1 MNLYN
6 FEWFTKRGV
15 EDKMFHKPKAVK
27 VYVKKSVLF
36 PLRMF
41 IFVIAFYSL
50 IDIYMILDTGV
61 ATDRWGN
68 VNTVEDD
75 MFSFISTLLVSITI
89 AGVCLYFCFWG
100 IKPIIK
106 ENSQDEEKRKN
117 GHS

>member
-1 MNLYN
+1 
-6 FEWFTKRGV
+6 
-15 EDKMFHKPKAVK
+15 MFHKPKAVK

-50 IDIYMILDTGV
+50 IDIYTILDAGV

-75 MFSFISTLLVSITI
+75 MFSFISTLSVSVTI
-89 AGVCLYFCFWG
+89 AGLCLYFCFWG
-100 IKPIIK
+100 IKPIKK
-106 ENSQDEEKRKN
+106 EDSHKKD
-117 GHS
+117 